1 MSKAVLISINK
12 PHTDNIFSG
21 DKNLEWRKKPLPEG
35 LCYVYETK
43 NKGGCGMV
51 IGEMRIVGSV
61 AVDTNRPLPVGLVNA
76 GCVHPVAL
84 KEYAN
89 NGTVYANLIEDAKRY
104 ETPKALGGFHF
115 PPERFC
121 EKGSCG
127 GCPFDESPDVNG
139 EYMYGCEWE
148 RPVLRP
154 PQSWCYVEE
163 LEDGK

>member
-1 MSKAVLISINK
+1 MKAVLISINK

-89 NGTVYANLIEDAKRY
+89 NGTVYANLIEDAKQY
-104 ETPKALGGFHF
+104 DKPKQLSEF
-115 PPERFC
+115 
-121 EKGSCG
+121 
-127 GCPFDESPDVNG
+127 
-139 EYMYGCEWE
+139 E
-148 RPVLRP
+148 RPCKCTGEFEGEVYCDCLNCDNAGDSDYGVIGCDRKLKKA

-163 LEDGK
+163 LEDG